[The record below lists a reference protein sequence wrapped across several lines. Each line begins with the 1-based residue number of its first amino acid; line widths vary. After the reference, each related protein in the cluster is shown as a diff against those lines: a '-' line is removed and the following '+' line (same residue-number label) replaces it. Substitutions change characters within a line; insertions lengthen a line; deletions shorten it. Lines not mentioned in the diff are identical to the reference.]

1 MSTYSNGILLFRFR
15 DEKLEVMLVHPGGP
29 FWAKKDYGVW
39 SIPKGLPE
47 KDENPLDTA
56 KREFKEETGF
66 EAEGEFIDL
75 GELNQSRYKTVHVWA
90 LEKDLDVTN
99 VVSNTFTLE
108 WPKNSGKVQEFPEV
122 DKAGWFDIE
131 QARKRIRK
139 GQIGFIDRLMDIIN
153 YSQKEEHS
161 DREKRYRQTTLF

>member
-1 MSTYSNGILLFRFR
+1 VSTYSNGILLFRFR
-15 DEKLEVMLVHPGGP
+15 NERLEVMLVHPGGP
-29 FWAKKDYGVW
+29 IWGKKDHGVW

-47 KDENPLDTA
+47 GHESPLDTA
-56 KREFKEETGF
+56 KREFREETDF
-66 EAEGEFIDL
+66 EVDGEFIDL
-75 GELNQSRYKTVHVWA
+75 GELNQSSNRIVHVWA

-99 VVSNTFTLE
+99 VVSNTFMLE
-108 WPKNSGKVQEFPEV
+108 WPKNSGKIQEFPEV

-131 QARKRIRK
+131 LAKKKIRK

-161 DREKRYRQTTLF
+161 DKEKRYRQTTLF

>member
-29 FWAKKDYGVW
+29 IWAKKDYGVW
-39 SIPKGLPE
+39 SIPKGLSEEHE
-47 KDENPLDTA
+47 KPLETA
-56 KREFKEETGF
+56 KREFKEETGL
-66 EAEGEFIDL
+66 EVDGEFIDL
-75 GELNQSRYKTVHVWA
+75 GELNQPGKKIVHVWA

-99 VVSNTFTLE
+99 IVSNTFTFE
-108 WPKNSGKVQEFPEV
+108 WLKNSGKIHEYPEV

-131 QARKRIRK
+131 LAKKKIRK
-139 GQIGFIDRLMDIIN
+139 GQIGFIDRLMDDIN

-161 DREKRYRQTTLF
+161 EREKRYRQTTLF